1 VKGIFVVYPEK
12 EYAEEVK
19 ASMKA
24 YLASKG
30 VEEVR
35 KHAFIV
41 RYPCCVLNNNIMSP
55 QFEISKG
62 TSQAEIAQKDYFS
75 AVAKQIVEN
84 AIYGTLDAAHRYV
97 VSIHTAVYFFFSFFM
112 YFFKCARFEMK
123 PLSGL

>member
-1 VKGIFVVYPEK
+1 MKGIFVVYPEK

-97 VSIHTAVYFFFSFFM
+97 VSIHTAVCFFFSFFM

-123 PLSGL
+123 PLPGL